1 MYTCFRLWSTQLN
14 VGPVLHVLGSEDTK
28 CLSRWKWVGKPKAKV
43 EIWSFSLKWNPI
55 SFLKTK
61 PEIHKKSSKIWQN
74 GKGSNALN
82 FCCTKSRFDKPIPDL
97 VHEIQ
102 IWYTKFKFQSYIIR
116 RTISILGPWLPWEK
130 RKFILFKGCQFMP

>member
-82 FCCTKSRFDKPIPDL
+82 FCYTKFNFDKPNPNL
-97 VHEIQ
+97 VNQIQ
-102 IWYTKFKFQSYIIR
+102 IWYA
-116 RTISILGPWLPWEK
+116 
-130 RKFILFKGCQFMP
+130 KFIFRILNSDFSLTLLEKPFWLTITLQTTWQIKM

>member
-1 MYTCFRLWSTQLN
+1 MT
-14 VGPVLHVLGSEDTK
+14 
-28 CLSRWKWVGKPKAKV
+28 KV

-82 FCCTKSRFDKPIPDL
+82 FCSTKPKFGKPNANL
-97 VHEIQ
+97 VNQIQ
-102 IWYTKFKFQSYIIR
+102 IWYTKFRFGIPNSD
-116 RTISILGPWLPWEK
+116 ISLTLSDKPVGFTVILQCLITPVFDDINCP
-130 RKFILFKGCQFMP
+130 